1 MKHKIYNLF
10 CVPKLVLLV
19 FLILV
24 FAWPGGF
31 LERNSIGVFSGFF
44 ALAEMS
50 PEEERKALEQELKK
64 LEEKISQYES
74 DITKTQQEKNTL
86 QNQIYVLR
94 NKIKKLD
101 AQIYQSNLI
110 IRDLGLQI
118 DDTQVSIEKT
128 CSEIDV
134 AREQLIDIL
143 RAVYEEDQKSEIEI
157 LLSSNTLSDFFDN
170 LIALGILTSK
180 SEEVLKHVENLK
192 SILESQEQAL
202 TGEKEET
209 ERVAKIQAL
218 QKQESAEIKQEQEY
232 FLRLTEEEYQ
242 DYLKKKE
249 AAEKRAAEIRH
260 RLFELIGVPEGGIE
274 FGQAVELAEYVE
286 SQTGVRPAFLLA
298 IIHQES
304 MWHGKFGGNVGQ
316 CYLKNAKT
324 GEGII
329 IRTGQKISRVM
340 KPMGLSGRKGDVND
354 FLAICKELGRDPYNT
369 PVSCPMSFGYGG
381 AMGPAQ
387 FIPSTW
393 VLYKNRIK
401 VITGK
406 PADPWRIEHAFL
418 AAALYLKDLG
428 AGSQSYQGELNAALS
443 YFGCRSSWCIEN
455 YGKPVMRRAAQY
467 DEDIKELEKVK

>member
-10 CVPKLVLLV
+10 CVSKSVLLV

-24 FAWPGGF
+24 FAWPVGF
-31 LERNSIGVFSGFF
+31 LARNPVGVFPSFF
-44 ALAEMS
+44 ALAEKS
-50 PEEERKALEQELKK
+50 SEEEKEALEQELKEL
-64 LEEKISQYES
+64 LEQIAEYEL

-110 IRDLGLQI
+110 IKDLGFQI

-202 TGEKEET
+202 TEEKGET

-232 FLRLTEEEYQ
+232 FLKLTEAEYQ
-242 DYLKKKE
+242 RSLREKAE
-249 AAEKRAAEIRH
+249 VEKRVVEIRA
-260 RLFELIGVPEGGIE
+260 RIFELIGVPEAPT
-274 FGQAVELAEYVE
+274 FGEALDLAEWVQG
-286 SQTGVRPAFLLA
+286 QTGIRPAFLLA
-298 IIHQES
+298 IITQES
-304 MWHGKFGGNVGQ
+304 ALGRNVGQ
-316 CYLKNAKT
+316 CYLPRDPAENK
-324 GEGII
+324 
-329 IRTGQKISRVM
+329 RRRVM
-340 KPMGLSGRKGDVND
+340 HPTRDVPP
-354 FLAICKELGRDPYNT
+354 FLKITRELGRDPYKT
-369 PVSCPMSFGYGG
+369 LISCPMASGYGG

-393 VLYKNRIK
+393 MNRKHILEPF
-401 VITGK
+401 VRGT
-406 PADPWRIEHAFL
+406 PNPWDIRHAFL
-418 AAALYLKDLG
+418 ASALYLRDLG
-428 AGSQSYQGELNAALS
+428 GRANE
-443 YFGCRSSWCIEN
+443 
-455 YGKPVMRRAAQY
+455 RRAALRYFAGGNWANPAFAFYGDTVVVRINCLQTFI
-467 DEDIKELEKVK
+467 DHGTMTERCGKLIFIPK